1 MIKLSFSVLLK
12 MVGRAGR
19 AGFGETGES
28 IMICNFTDNQ
38 RVCELLCSP
47 MDEVIS
53 QMPNSD
59 SRALEA
65 MILSAI
71 GLNIAS
77 TQAELQKLVS
87 RTMFNIQEHRFSGI
101 DAKSLTNEIIE
112 KLIRSKAIT
121 ANNKPE
127 NISPGSSTQSVHDSS
142 FNKEIDLSQKKRLV
156 LKSSTKLQ
164 VEMIGKS
171 SFKSGI
177 DFNRAKIVYI
187 DLQRAQRSLVLLDY
201 FHLLY
206 IVTPFDDNNPL
217 PLPDRNVFYNKVRN
231 E

>member
-1 MIKLSFSVLLK
+1 

-28 IMICNFTDNQ
+28 IMICNYTDNQ

-47 MDEVIS
+47 MDEVVS
-53 QMPNSD
+53 QMPCSD

-71 GLNIAS
+71 GLNIAT
-77 TQAELQKLVS
+77 TQAELQQLVQ
-87 RTMFNIQEHRFSGI
+87 RTMFNIQAHRFSDI
-101 DAKSLTNEIIE
+101 NAKSLTNEIIE

-121 ANNKPE
+121 AQMVDKPQ
-127 NISPGSSTQSVHDSS
+127 IIGHSSSAQSVQESS
-142 FNKEIDLSQKKRLV
+142 FSREIDLSQKKRLV

-164 VEMIGKS
+164 VELLGKS

-177 DFNRAKIVYI
+177 DFNRSKIVYV

-201 FHLLY
+201 FHLLH
-206 IVTPFDDNNPL
+206 IVTPYDDNNP
-217 PLPDRNVFYNKVRN
+217 PQMPDRNVFYNKVRN
-231 E
+231 GKH

>member
-1 MIKLSFSVLLK
+1 

-28 IMICNFTDNQ
+28 IMICNEKDNR

-47 MDEVIS
+47 MDEVVS
-53 QMPNSD
+53 QMLSSD
-59 SRALEA
+59 SRALEG

-77 TQAELQKLVS
+77 TQAELQRLVA
-87 RTMFNIQEHRFSGI
+87 RTMFSIQADRFS
-101 DAKSLTNEIIE
+101 DVNAKALTNEIIE

-121 ANNKPE
+121 AQTENKAQTINP
-127 NISPGSSTQSVHDSS
+127 SPSMQGAHDVS
-142 FNKEIDLSQKKRLV
+142 FSKEIDLSQKKRLV

-164 VEMIGKS
+164 VEMLGKS

-177 DFNRAKIVYI
+177 DFNRSKIVYT

-201 FHLLY
+201 FHLLH
-206 IVTPFDDNNPL
+206 IVTPYDENNP
-217 PLPDRNVFYNKVRN
+217 PPMPDRNIFYNKVCLT
-231 E
+231 